1 MMYFIPITNIQMM
14 STNMNNGVITQECHH
29 LKHTKKMNSKL
40 ILVSIFWFFLGH
52 VAVWFQL
59 NGQFKW
65 EWFKENTLL
74 LALCGVPISFLYIWG
89 TKYAVQGFEG
99 LLWPGR
105 FLGFSI
111 GMVVY
116 AVFTSWIFN
125 EGISMKTAVS
135 LGLCLLLITIQVF
148 WK

>member
-1 MMYFIPITNIQMM
+1 MYFIPNTNIQMM
-14 STNMNNGVITQECHH
+14 STNMNNGVIIQECHH

-116 AVFTSWIFN
+116 AIFTSWIFN
-125 EGISMKTAVS
+125 EGITMKTAVS
-135 LGLCLLLITIQVF
+135 LSLCLLLITIQVF

>member
-1 MMYFIPITNIQMM
+1 
-14 STNMNNGVITQECHH
+14 
-29 LKHTKKMNSKL
+29 MNSKL
-40 ILVSIFWFFLGH
+40 ILYSLFWFALGH
-52 VAVWFQL
+52 IAVWFQL

-65 EWFKENTLL
+65 DWFKENTFV
-74 LALCGVPISFLYIWG
+74 LALCGIPISFLYIWG

-116 AVFTSWIFN
+116 AIFTSWIFN
-125 EGISMKTAVS
+125 EGITMKTAVS
-135 LGLCLLLITIQVF
+135 LSLCLLLITIQVF

>member
-1 MMYFIPITNIQMM
+1 
-14 STNMNNGVITQECHH
+14 
-29 LKHTKKMNSKL
+29 MNSRL
-40 ILVSIFWFFLGH
+40 ILISLFWFFIAH

-65 EWFKENTLL
+65 DWFKNNEWV
-74 LALCGVPISFLYIWG
+74 LALAGVPISFLYLWG
-89 TKYAVQGFEG
+89 TKYAVNGFDG

-105 FLGFSI
+105 FVGFGV

-116 AVFTSWIFN
+116 AIFTGYFFN
-125 EGISMKTAVS
+125 EGITPKTAIS
-135 LGLCLLLITIQVF
+135 LGLALVLISVQLF

>member
-1 MMYFIPITNIQMM
+1 MIIMKIG
-14 STNMNNGVITQECHH
+14 NMKNGVIIQECHH
-29 LKHTKKMNSKL
+29 QKHTKKKIKMNSKL
-40 ILVSIFWFFLGH
+40 ILISLFWFFLGH

-74 LALCGVPISFLYIWG
+74 LALCGIPISFLYIWG
-89 TKYAVQGFEG
+89 TKYAVNGFDG

-105 FLGFSI
+105 FIGFGI

-116 AVFTSWIFN
+116 AIFTSYFFN
-125 EGISMKTAVS
+125 EGITMKTAVS
-135 LGLCLLLITIQVF
+135 LSLCLLLITIQVF

>member
-1 MMYFIPITNIQMM
+1 
-14 STNMNNGVITQECHH
+14 MNNIAITQDYHH

-40 ILVSIFWFFLGH
+40 ILISVFWFFLGH

-116 AVFTSWIFN
+116 AIFTSWIFN
-125 EGISMKTAVS
+125 EGITMKTAVS
-135 LGLCLLLITIQVF
+135 LSLCLLLITIQVF

>member
-1 MMYFIPITNIQMM
+1 MYFIPKTNTQMK
-14 STNMNNGVITQECHH
+14 NMNMRSGVIIQECH
-29 LKHTKKMNSKL
+29 LQKHTKKMNSKL
-40 ILVSIFWFFLGH
+40 ILVSVFWFFLGH

>member
-1 MMYFIPITNIQMM
+1 
-14 STNMNNGVITQECHH
+14 
-29 LKHTKKMNSKL
+29 MNSRL
-40 ILVSIFWFFLGH
+40 ILISLFWFFIAH

-65 EWFKENTLL
+65 DWFKNNEWV
-74 LALCGVPISFLYIWG
+74 LALAGVPISFLYLWG
-89 TKYAVQGFEG
+89 TKYAVNGFDG

-105 FLGFSI
+105 FVGFGV

-116 AVFTSWIFN
+116 AIFTGYFFN
-125 EGISMKTAVS
+125 EGITPKTAIS
-135 LGLCLLLITIQVF
+135 LGLAVLLISVQLF

>member
-1 MMYFIPITNIQMM
+1 
-14 STNMNNGVITQECHH
+14 
-29 LKHTKKMNSKL
+29 
-40 ILVSIFWFFLGH
+40 
-52 VAVWFQL
+52 
-59 NGQFKW
+59 
-65 EWFKENTLL
+65 
-74 LALCGVPISFLYIWG
+74 
-89 TKYAVQGFEG
+89 